1 MDALSAVL
9 RGMRLESAGYR
20 YLELG
25 APWNIGFQQHSLRG
39 IHIVVEG
46 RCELIVDNKVE
57 RTLEAGDL
65 VLLPRADPHFLCS
78 ADGQNAPPIPAA
90 EIAARTAGTGRA
102 SLGGSGERTTIMC
115 GAFIFHEADQS
126 MLSALPRVVH
136 VPGEK
141 GKTSA
146 WLAAYVDTLRLE
158 AMAAGIGSDIVMARL
173 SDALVARALR
183 YHSESVG
190 SEGWL
195 SAAQDVHL
203 ARVLA
208 VMHQNFERPW
218 TLIELAKTAGLSRA
232 AFAARFA
239 EKVGEPPMQYL
250 LRCRMRRAMTMLAK
264 ERATLARAAESV
276 GYGSE
281 AAFSAAFKR
290 HAGVAPGTFKRNA
303 EGSLAAAANAAR
315 SSAA

>member
-20 YLELG
+20 YMELR
-25 APWNIGFQQHSLRG
+25 APWSIGFSQHNLRG

-46 RCELIVDNKVE
+46 RCELIIDGQVVK
-57 RTLEAGDL
+57 TLEAGDL
-65 VLLPRADPHFLCS
+65 VVLPRADPHFLCS
-78 ADGQNAPPIPAA
+78 IGGRDATPILAS
-90 EIAARTAGTGRA
+90 EIAEQTRDGRA
-102 SLGGSGERTTIMC
+102 TLGGSGEQTTIMC
-115 GAFIFHEADQS
+115 GAFIFHEADQAA
-126 MLSALPRVVH
+126 LAALPHVVH

-146 WLAAYVDTLRLE
+146 WLAAYVDTLRHE
-158 AMAAGIGSDIVMARL
+158 ATAAGVGSDIVMARL

-183 YHSESVG
+183 YHAENCEC
-190 SEGWL
+190 EGWL
-195 SAAQDVHL
+195 SAAQDVQL

-208 VMHQNFERPW
+208 VMHQDFARPW
-218 TLIELAKTAGLSRA
+218 TLPELAKIAGLSRA

-250 LRCRMRRAMTMLAK
+250 LRCRMRRAMTMLTT
-264 ERATLARAAESV
+264 ERSTLARTAESV

-290 HAGVAPGTFKRNA
+290 HTGSAPGTFKRDM
-303 EGSLAAAANAAR
+303 AAR
-315 SSAA
+315 AQR